1 MRELSNRAGV
11 LLAERLLLHRA
22 EDQRDAGQLRLFVL
36 DRDREEAAD
45 QRSVR
50 FVAHAIAD
58 DRLGS
63 VAAFEQE
70 GIRDAFQDA
79 AHFGGVGSGAVE
91 VEMVARGRRERDGV
105 TGHALLR
112 FEEELP
118 DRRGR

>member
-36 DRDREEAAD
+36 DRDCEEAAD

-79 AHFGGVGSGAVE
+79 AHLGGVGGGAVE